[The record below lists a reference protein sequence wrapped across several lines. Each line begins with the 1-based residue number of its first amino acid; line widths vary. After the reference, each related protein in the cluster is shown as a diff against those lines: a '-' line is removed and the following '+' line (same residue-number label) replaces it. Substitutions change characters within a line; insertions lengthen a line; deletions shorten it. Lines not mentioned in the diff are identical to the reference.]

1 MISPIRTKG
10 RWDGRKEGWERKKSG
25 WMGPLNRHYFK
36 LVYETVTRK
45 KKKTVLKAIIVCGKR
60 EREGEGEGEEWRSG
74 CGLQ

>member
-1 MISPIRTKG
+1 MH
-10 RWDGRKEGWERKKSG
+10 G

-36 LVYETVTRK
+36 LVYETVTR

>member
-45 KKKTVLKAIIVCGKR
+45 KKNCTQSNHCMWKKR
-60 EREGEGEGEEWRSG
+60 ERRRGRRRGMEVWVWIK
-74 CGLQ
+74 